1 MGAVRTAGFVVRLTV
16 AAPEMCRRIEADPS
30 PRPRLTDAP
39 DLLTECERL
48 LSKREAQYAGAAR
61 GSVATDGRTPDEVA
75 EQVLR
80 VFQARSN
87 RP

>member
-1 MGAVRTAGFVVRLTV
+1 
-16 AAPEMCRRIEADPS
+16 
-30 PRPRLTDAP
+30 
-39 DLLTECERL
+39 
-48 LSKREAQYAGAAR
+48 
-61 GSVATDGRTPDEVA
+61 VATDGRTPDEVA